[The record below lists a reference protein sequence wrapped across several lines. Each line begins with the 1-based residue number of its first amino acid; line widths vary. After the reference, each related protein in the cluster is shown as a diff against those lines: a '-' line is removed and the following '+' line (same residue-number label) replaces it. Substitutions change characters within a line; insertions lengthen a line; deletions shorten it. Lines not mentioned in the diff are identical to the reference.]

1 VGDRCVN
8 GSPSSR
14 VPFLGIFRFC
24 ASQLSSKAHGCCSAT
39 RCGGSLDRCPLS
51 PCITDS
57 QQTSGNLRFV
67 PEGDIGDL
75 VPYNRGRRLRRPHFL
90 RRRRVG
96 HPFYVIVRGDDRRR
110 PNVVVCFHYLD
121 CFDTACRKDGP
132 GARKVVSDL
141 ALDSRLCRAI
151 GAAGTPDPW

>member
-1 VGDRCVN
+1 MACSTRPALATLE
-8 GSPSSR
+8 PSTMSALPSEADIR
-14 VPFLGIFRFC
+14 
-24 ASQLSSKAHGCCSAT
+24 AS
-39 RCGGSLDRCPLS
+39 
-51 PCITDS
+51 
-57 QQTSGNLRFV
+57 LRPVCFV
-67 PEGDIGDL
+67 PEGDIADL
-75 VPYNRGRRLRRPHFL
+75 VPYNRSRRLRRPHFL

-121 CFDTACRKDGP
+121 CVDTACRKDGP

-141 ALDSRLCRAI
+141 ALDSSLCGAI